1 MSELRILRER
11 VKPTIFT
18 RAWGRVQERIREPEL
33 RRQLARIAG
42 ISKGPATLPAEPTA
56 FAQLQRD
63 GIVTFPGFLSPEEV
77 HELRSALEPLDCFDA
92 WRAGGELFKV
102 SSVPSGTHIGQI
114 PSAPALE
121 KLHRI
126 ALDPRL
132 LGLAGAYFGCKPTL
146 DCILAWW
153 SFSGNESAESAEL
166 FHRDNDSLR
175 FLKFFLYLT
184 DVGPENGPHIFVE
197 GSHTSRQLLERRRLG
212 DDEVQAAFPPSQ
224 VRTLTGRAG
233 DAFIED
239 TYGIHKGQLPESGTR
254 LLVQVRYS
262 VSESVWRS
270 PVITDK
276 PEFFDPRAAH
286 SLVYG
291 S

>member
-1 MSELRILRER
+1 VSELRILRER
-11 VKPTIFT
+11 VKPAILT
-18 RAWGRVQERIREPEL
+18 RAWQRIQERIREPAL
-33 RRQLARIAG
+33 RKQLARIAG
-42 ISKGPATLPAEPTA
+42 IPKGAPVLPADPAA

-63 GIVTFPGFLSPEEV
+63 GIVQFPGFLSPEEV
-77 HELRSALEPLDCFDA
+77 QQLRAALEPLDCFDA
-92 WRAGGELFKV
+92 W
-102 SSVPSGTHIGQI
+102 SSGSATFRVEAVPPGTHIGQI
-114 PSAPALE
+114 PAAPALE

-153 SFSGNESAESAEL
+153 SFSGNDAAQDAEL

-175 FLKFFLYLT
+175 FLKLFVYLT
-184 DVGPENGPHIFVE
+184 DVGQENGPHVFVR
-197 GSHTSRQLLERRRLG
+197 GSHTSRKLLARRRLT
-212 DDEVQAAFPPSQ
+212 DEEVGAAFAPQ
-224 VRTLTGRAG
+224 EVATMTGRAG

-239 TYGIHKGQLPESGTR
+239 TYGIHKGQLPMSGTR

-262 VSESVWRS
+262 VCESVWRS
-270 PVITDK
+270 PVITAK

-291 S
+291 T

>member
-11 VKPTIFT
+11 VKPSVFT
-18 RAWGRVQERIREPEL
+18 RAWQRIQERIREPQL
-33 RRQLARIAG
+33 RRRIARIAG
-42 ISKGPATLPAEPTA
+42 LRKGAASLPADPTA
-56 FAQLQRD
+56 IAQMQRD
-63 GIVTFPGFLSPEEV
+63 GIVQFPGFLSPEEV
-77 HELRSALEPLDCFDA
+77 KELRAALEPLDCFDA
-92 WRAGGELFKV
+92 WQTG
-102 SSVPSGTHIGQI
+102 SGTFRVDAVPPGAHIGQI
-114 PSAPALE
+114 PAAPALE

-153 SFSGNESAESAEL
+153 SFSGNDTAQDAEL

-175 FLKFFLYLT
+175 FLKLFVYLT
-184 DVGPENGPHIFVE
+184 DVGPENGPHVFVQ
-197 GSHTSRQLLERRRLG
+197 GSHTSRKLLARRRLT
-212 DDEVQAAFPPSQ
+212 DQEVGAAFAPSD

-239 TYGIHKGQLPESGTR
+239 TYGIHKGQMPVSGTR
-254 LLVQVRYS
+254 LLVQVRYT
-262 VSESVWRS
+262 VSESIWRS

-276 PEFFDPRAAH
+276 PEFFDPRVAH